1 MMYCQ
6 LVSGLPFES
15 PKTTSGKFDLLR
27 EGRMRQ
33 VVISSAVRTAIG
45 NFLGGLSAFSATE
58 LGGKVIEEAVKRSK
72 IRKEDV
78 DEVIMG
84 NVLPFGLGQN
94 PARQAMIKAGLPM
107 SGGAITVNKVC
118 GSGLKAVMLAA
129 QAIAAGD
136 ADVIVAGGMESMTRT
151 PYYLENA
158 RTGYRLWDGKLVD
171 GMVHD
176 GLWDVVNDYH
186 MGYTAEIQSKK
197 FNISREEQDRFA
209 YESNLRAI
217 EAIRNGTF
225 KQEILPISVPSKKG
239 DPVLFDTDEG
249 PRDTD
254 LKSMARLKSVF
265 KEGGVVTAGNSSK
278 ISDGASA
285 LVVMSDEKAR
295 ALGVKPTVRVGAQA
309 ATGVELEDVLVAPIQ
324 SIPKVLKKAGLSLKD
339 IDLFE
344 INEAFSATTV
354 AVIKTLGIDRE
365 RVNVHGGAVALG
377 HPIGASGAR
386 ILTTLLYAMKEKGAK
401 RGMASL
407 CLGGAEAVSLIV
419 ELV

>member
-1 MMYCQ
+1 M
-6 LVSGLPFES
+6 
-15 PKTTSGKFDLLR
+15 R
-27 EGRMRQ
+27 E
-33 VVISSAVRTAIG
+33 VVITSAVRTAIG
-45 NFLGGLSAFSATE
+45 NFLGALSSFSATE
-58 LGGKVIEEAVKRSK
+58 LGGKVIEEAVKRSNIPK
-72 IRKEDV
+72 REV

-129 QAIAAGD
+129 QAIMVGD
-136 ADVIVAGGMESMTRT
+136 ADVIVAGGMENMSRA

-158 RTGYRLWDGKLVD
+158 RSGYRLWDGKLVD

-186 MGYTAEIQSKK
+186 MGFTADIQSKK
-197 FNISREEQDRFA
+197 FNISREEQDQFA
-209 YESNLRAI
+209 FESNQKAMKM
-217 EAIRNGTF
+217 IREGKF
-225 KQEILPISVPSKKG
+225 KEEILPISIPSKKG
-239 DPVLFDTDEG
+239 ESTFFETDEG
-249 PRDTD
+249 PRDPD
-254 LKSMARLKSVF
+254 LQGLAKLKPVF
-265 KEGGVVTAGNSSK
+265 KEGGVVTAANSSK

-285 LVVMSDEKAR
+285 LVLMAKEKAQS
-295 ALGVKPTVRVGAQA
+295 LGVKPLAKVGAQA
-309 ATGVELEDVLVAPIQ
+309 AAGVELEDVLVAPIH

-344 INEAFSATTV
+344 INEAFAATTV
-354 AVIKTLGIDRE
+354 AVIKTLGIDKDKI
-365 RVNVHGGAVALG
+365 NVRGGAVALG

-386 ILTTLLYAMKEKGAK
+386 VLTTLLYAMRERGAK

-407 CLGGAEAVSLIV
+407 CLGGGEAVSLIV
-419 ELV
+419 EQL

>member
-1 MMYCQ
+1 M
-6 LVSGLPFES
+6 
-15 PKTTSGKFDLLR
+15 TSRKERIDMR
-27 EGRMRQ
+27 E
-33 VVISSAVRTAIG
+33 VVITSAVRTAIG
-45 NFLGGLSAFSATE
+45 NFLGALSPFSATE
-58 LGGKVIEEAVKRSK
+58 LGGKVIEEAIKRSNIQK
-72 IRKEDV
+72 RDV

-129 QAIAAGD
+129 QGILAGD
-136 ADVIVAGGMESMTRT
+136 AEVIVAGGMENMSRV

-171 GMVHD
+171 GLVHD

-186 MGYTAEIQSKK
+186 MGYTAEIQSVK
-197 FNISREEQDRFA
+197 FNISREEQDQFA
-209 YESNLRAI
+209 YESNLRSMK
-217 EAIRNGTF
+217 AIREG
-225 KQEILPISVPSKKG
+225 KWKEEILPISIPSKKG
-239 DPVLFDTDEG
+239 EPIVFDTDEG

-254 LKSMARLKSVF
+254 LKSMAKLKSVF
-265 KEGGVVTAGNSSK
+265 KEGGVVTAANSSK
-278 ISDGASA
+278 LSDGASA
-285 LVVMSDEKAR
+285 LVLMSKEKAL
-295 ALGVKPTVRVGAQA
+295 ALGVKPMAKVGAQA
-309 ATGVELEDVLVAPIQ
+309 AAGVELEDVLVAPIQ
-324 SIPKVLKKAGLSLKD
+324 SIPKCLKRGGFSLKD

-344 INEAFSATTV
+344 INEAFSATTI
-354 AVIKTLGIDRE
+354 AIFKTLGIERE
-365 RVNVHGGAVALG
+365 KVNVRGGAVAIG

-386 ILTTLLYAMKEKGAK
+386 VLTTLLYAMKDRGAG

-419 ELV
+419 EQI

>member
-1 MMYCQ
+1 MT
-6 LVSGLPFES
+6 E
-15 PKTTSGKFDLLR
+15 
-27 EGRMRQ
+27 
-33 VVISSAVRTAIG
+33 VVITSAVRTAIG
-45 NFLGGLSAFSATE
+45 NFLGALSPFSATE
-58 LGGKVIEEAVKRSK
+58 LGGKVIEEAVRRSRIQK
-72 IRKEDV
+72 KDV

-129 QAIAAGD
+129 QVILAGD
-136 ADVIVAGGMESMTRT
+136 AEVIVAGGMENMSRV

-171 GMVHD
+171 GMVRD

-186 MGYTAEIQSKK
+186 MGYTADIQSIK

-209 YESNLRAI
+209 HESNLKAMKATR
-217 EAIRNGTF
+217 EGKF
-225 KQEILPISVPSKKG
+225 KGEILPISIPVKKG
-239 DPVLFDTDEG
+239 EPVVFDTDEG
-249 PRDTD
+249 PREAD
-254 LKSMARLKSVF
+254 LKSMAKLKSAF
-265 KEGGVVTAGNSSK
+265 KEGGAVTAANSSK

-285 LVVMSDEKAR
+285 LVLMSKERAL
-295 ALGVKPTVRVGAQA
+295 ALGVEPMAKVGAQA
-309 ATGVELEDVLVAPIQ
+309 AAGVELEDVLVAPIQ
-324 SIPKVLKKAGLSLKD
+324 SIPKCLKKAGLSVKE

-344 INEAFSATTV
+344 INEAFSATTI
-354 AVIKTLGIDRE
+354 AIFKTLGIDE
-365 RVNVHGGAVALG
+365 EKVNVHGGAVALG

-386 ILTTLLYAMKEKGAK
+386 VLTTLLYAMKDRGAR

-419 ELV
+419 EQI

>member
-1 MMYCQ
+1 MI
-6 LVSGLPFES
+6 
-15 PKTTSGKFDLLR
+15 T
-27 EGRMRQ
+27 
-33 VVISSAVRTAIG
+33 SAVRTAIG
-45 NFLGGLSAFSATE
+45 NFLGGLSSFSATE

-84 NVLPFGLGQN
+84 NVLPCGLGQN

-107 SGGAITVNKVC
+107 FGGAITVNKVC

-129 QAIAAGD
+129 QAIVAGD
-136 ADVIVAGGMESMTRT
+136 AEVVVAGGMESMSRT

-158 RTGYRLWDGKLVD
+158 RAGYRLWDGKLVD

-197 FNISREEQDRFA
+197 FDISREEQDQFA
-209 YESNLRAI
+209 YDSNLKAMK
-217 EAIRNGTF
+217 ATQGGKF
-225 KQEILPISVPSKKG
+225 KQEIVPIPIPSRKG
-239 DPVLFDTDEG
+239 DPLLFDTDEG

-265 KEGGVVTAGNSSK
+265 KEGGLVTAANSSK

-285 LVVMSDEKAR
+285 LVVMSKEKAL
-295 ALGVKPTVRVGAQA
+295 AMGVEPMARVGAQA
-309 ATGVELEDVLVAPIQ
+309 AVGVELEDVLVAPIQ
-324 SIPKVLKKAGLSLKD
+324 SIPKVLKKAGLSLND

-354 AVIKTLGIDRE
+354 AIIKTLGIDRE
-365 RVNVHGGAVALG
+365 RVNVRGGAVALG

-386 ILTTLLYAMKEKGAK
+386 ILTTLLYAMRERGAR

-419 ELV
+419 EQI

>member
-1 MMYCQ
+1 M
-6 LVSGLPFES
+6 
-15 PKTTSGKFDLLR
+15 
-27 EGRMRQ
+27 
-33 VVISSAVRTAIG
+33 VITSAVRTAIG
-45 NFLGGLSAFSATE
+45 NFLGAMSSFTATE
-58 LGGKVIEEAVKRSK
+58 LGGKVIEEAVKRSA

-107 SGGAITVNKVC
+107 TGGAITINKVC

-129 QAIAAGD
+129 QVIMAGD
-136 ADVIVAGGMESMTRT
+136 AEVVVAGGMENMSRV
-151 PYYLENA
+151 PYYLDNA

-176 GLWDVVNDYH
+176 GLWDIVNDYH
-186 MGYTAEIQSKK
+186 MGFTAEIQSVK

-209 YESNLRAI
+209 HESNQKAMK
-217 EAIRNGTF
+217 AIREGRF
-225 KQEILPISVPSKKG
+225 KEEILPIPLPSKKG
-239 DPVLFDTDEG
+239 EPTLFDTDEG

-254 LKSMARLKSVF
+254 LQALTRLKSVF
-265 KEGGVVTAGNSSK
+265 KEGGVVTAANSSK

-285 LVVMSDEKAR
+285 LVLMSQEKAK
-295 ALGVKPTVRVGAQA
+295 ALGVKPMVKVGAQA
-309 ATGVELEDVLVAPIQ
+309 AAGVELEDVLVAPIQ
-324 SIPKVLKKAGLSLKD
+324 SIPKALKKAGLTLKE

-344 INEAFSATTV
+344 INEAFSATTL
-354 AVIKTLGIDRE
+354 AIIKALGIDRE
-365 RVNVHGGAVALG
+365 RVNIKGGAVALG

-386 ILTTLLYAMKEKGAK
+386 VLTTMLYAMKDSGAK
-401 RGMASL
+401 RAMASL

-419 ELV
+419 ERI

>member
-1 MMYCQ
+1 M
-6 LVSGLPFES
+6 
-15 PKTTSGKFDLLR
+15 R
-27 EGRMRQ
+27 E
-33 VVISSAVRTAIG
+33 VVITSAVRTPIG
-45 NFLGGLSAFSATE
+45 NFLGTLSSFSATD
-58 LGGKVIEEAVKRSK
+58 LGGWVIEEAVKKSR
-72 IRKEDV
+72 IRKEAV

-129 QAIAAGD
+129 QAIMVGD
-136 ADVIVAGGMESMTRT
+136 AEVIVAGGMESMSRA

-171 GMVHD
+171 GMVRD
-176 GLWDVVNDYH
+176 GLWDVVNDYP
-186 MGYTAEIQSKK
+186 MGFTAEIQSKK
-197 FNISREEQDRFA
+197 FNISREEQDQFA
-209 YESNLRAI
+209 YESNTKALK
-217 EAIRNGTF
+217 AIREGKF
-225 KQEILPISVPSKKG
+225 KEEIMPVSIPSKKG
-239 DPVLFDTDEG
+239 ELTLFVIDEG
-249 PRDTD
+249 PRDSD
-254 LKSMARLKSVF
+254 LQAMAKLKSVF

-285 LVVMSDEKAR
+285 LVLMSKEKAQS
-295 ALGVKPTVRVGAQA
+295 LGVNPMVKVGAQGA
-309 ATGVELEDVLVAPIQ
+309 AGVELEDVLVAPIQ
-324 SIPKVLKKAGLSLKD
+324 SIPKVLKKAGLSIGD

-344 INEAFSATTV
+344 INEAFAATTV
-354 AVIKTLGIDRE
+354 AVIKTLGIDKNK
-365 RVNVHGGAVALG
+365 VNVHGGAVALG

-386 ILTTLLYAMKEKGAK
+386 VLTTLLYAMKDRGAK

-419 ELV
+419 ERI

>member
-1 MMYCQ
+1 MT
-6 LVSGLPFES
+6 E
-15 PKTTSGKFDLLR
+15 
-27 EGRMRQ
+27 
-33 VVISSAVRTAIG
+33 VVITSAVRTAVG
-45 NFLGGLSAFSATE
+45 NFLGALSPFSATE
-58 LGGKVIEEAVKRSK
+58 LGGKVIEEAVRRSK
-72 IRKEDV
+72 IQKMDV

-129 QAIAAGD
+129 QAILAGD
-136 ADVIVAGGMESMTRT
+136 AEVIVAGGMENMSRV

-186 MGYTAEIQSKK
+186 MGYTAEIQSVK

-209 YESNLRAI
+209 YESNQRSMK
-217 EAIRNGTF
+217 AIREGKF
-225 KQEILPISVPSKKG
+225 KEEILSLSIPVKKG
-239 DPVLFDTDEG
+239 EPTVFDIDEG
-249 PRDTD
+249 PRETD
-254 LKSMARLKSVF
+254 LKSMAKLKSVF
-265 KEGGVVTAGNSSK
+265 KEGGVVTAANSSK

-285 LVVMSDEKAR
+285 LVLMSKEKAR
-295 ALGVKPTVRVGAQA
+295 SFGIKPMATVGAQA
-309 ATGVELEDVLVAPIQ
+309 AAGVELEDVLVAPLQ
-324 SIPKVLKKAGLSLKD
+324 SIPKCLKKAGLSLKE

-354 AVIKTLGIDRE
+354 AIFKTLGIDRE
-365 RVNVHGGAVALG
+365 RVNVNGGAVAIG

-386 ILTTLLYAMKEKGAK
+386 VLTTLLYAMKDRGAK

-419 ELV
+419 ERVD

>member
-1 MMYCQ
+1 M
-6 LVSGLPFES
+6 
-15 PKTTSGKFDLLR
+15 
-27 EGRMRQ
+27 
-33 VVISSAVRTAIG
+33 VITSAVRTPIG
-45 NFLGGLSAFSATE
+45 NFLGALSSFTATE
-58 LGGKVIEEAVKRSK
+58 LGGKAIEEAVKRSS

-94 PARQAMIKAGLPM
+94 PARQAMIKARLPM
-107 SGGAITVNKVC
+107 AGGAITINKVC

-129 QAIAAGD
+129 QVIMAGD
-136 ADVIVAGGMESMTRT
+136 AEVVVAGGMENMSRV
-151 PYYLENA
+151 PYYLDHA
-158 RTGYRLWDGKLVD
+158 RTGYRLFDGKLVD

-186 MGYTAEIQSKK
+186 MGFTAEIQSIK

-209 YESNLRAI
+209 HESNQKAMK
-217 EAIRNGTF
+217 AIREGKF
-225 KQEILPISVPSKKG
+225 KDEIFPIPLPTKKG
-239 DPVLFDTDEG
+239 EPTLFDTDEG

-254 LKSMARLKSVF
+254 LQALAKLKPAF

-285 LVVMSDEKAR
+285 LVLMSQEKAQ
-295 ALGVKPTVRVGAQA
+295 ALGVKPLAKVGAQA
-309 ATGVELEDVLVAPIQ
+309 AAGVELEDVLVAPIQ
-324 SIPKVLKKAGLSLKD
+324 SIPKALKKAGLTLKE

-344 INEAFSATTV
+344 INEAFSATTL
-354 AVIKTLGIDRE
+354 AIIKALGIDRE
-365 RVNVHGGAVALG
+365 RVNIRGGAVALG

-386 ILTTLLYAMKEKGAK
+386 VLTTMLYAMKDSGAK
-401 RGMASL
+401 RAMASL

-419 ELV
+419 ESI

>member
-1 MMYCQ
+1 M
-6 LVSGLPFES
+6 
-15 PKTTSGKFDLLR
+15 R
-27 EGRMRQ
+27 E
-33 VVISSAVRTAIG
+33 VVITSAVRTAVG
-45 NFLGGLSAFSATE
+45 NFFGALSPFSATE

-72 IRKEDV
+72 IEKRDV

-94 PARQAMIKAGLPM
+94 PARQAMIKSGLPM

-129 QAIAAGD
+129 QAILAGD
-136 ADVIVAGGMESMTRT
+136 ADVVVAGGMENMSRT

-186 MGYTAEIQSKK
+186 MGYTAEIQSAK
-197 FNISREEQDRFA
+197 FNISREEQDQFA
-209 YESNLRAI
+209 HESNLKAMK
-217 EAIRNGTF
+217 AIREGKF
-225 KQEILPISVPSKKG
+225 KEEILPILIHARKG
-239 DPVLFDTDEG
+239 EPILFDTDEG

-254 LKSMARLKSVF
+254 LKSMAKLKSVF
-265 KEGGVVTAGNSSK
+265 KESGVVTAANSSK

-285 LVVMSDEKAR
+285 LVVMAKEKAE
-295 ALGVKPTVRVGAQA
+295 ALEVRPLAKVGAQA
-309 ATGVELEDVLVAPIQ
+309 AAGVELEDVLVAPIK
-324 SIPKVLKKAGLSLKD
+324 SIPKCLKKAGLNLQD

-354 AVIKTLGIDRE
+354 AIIKALGIE
-365 RVNVHGGAVALG
+365 KEKVNIHGGAVAIG

-386 ILTTLLYAMKEKGAK
+386 ILTTLLYAMKERRAK
-401 RGMASL
+401 KGMASL

-419 ELV
+419 EKFE

>member
-1 MMYCQ
+1 M
-6 LVSGLPFES
+6 
-15 PKTTSGKFDLLR
+15 R
-27 EGRMRQ
+27 E
-33 VVISSAVRTAIG
+33 VVITSAVRTAIG
-45 NFLGGLSAFSATE
+45 NFLGGLSTFSATE
-58 LGGKVIEEAVKRSK
+58 LGAKVIDEAVKRSK
-72 IRKEDV
+72 IQKKDV

-107 SGGAITVNKVC
+107 AGGAITVNKVC

-129 QAIAAGD
+129 QVIMAGD
-136 ADVIVAGGMESMTRT
+136 AEVIVAGGMESMSRA

-158 RTGYRLWDGKLVD
+158 RNGYRLWDGKLVD
-171 GMVHD
+171 GMVRD

-197 FNISREEQDRFA
+197 FNITREEQDQYA
-209 YESNLRAI
+209 HESNLKAMK
-217 EAIRNGTF
+217 AIREGKF
-225 KQEILPISVPSKKG
+225 KEEILPIPIPSKKG
-239 DPVLFDTDEG
+239 EPVLFEIDEG
-249 PRDTD
+249 PRETD
-254 LKSMARLKSVF
+254 LQAMAKLKPAF

-285 LVVMSDEKAR
+285 LVLMSKEKAQ
-295 ALGVKPTVRVGAQA
+295 ALGVEPIAKVGAQVA
-309 ATGVELEDVLVAPIQ
+309 AGVELEDVLVSPIQ

-344 INEAFSATTV
+344 INEAFAV
-354 AVIKTLGIDRE
+354 APVAIIKTLGIDKG
-365 RVNVHGGAVALG
+365 RVNIHGGAVALG

-386 ILTTLLYAMKEKGAK
+386 VLTTLLYAMKDRGVK

-407 CLGGAEAVSLIV
+407 CLGGGEAVSLIV
-419 ELV
+419 ERI

>member
-1 MMYCQ
+1 M
-6 LVSGLPFES
+6 
-15 PKTTSGKFDLLR
+15 
-27 EGRMRQ
+27 
-33 VVISSAVRTAIG
+33 VITSAVRTAIG
-45 NFLGGLSAFSATE
+45 NFLGGLSTFTATE
-58 LGGKVIEEAVKRSK
+58 LGGKVIEEAVRRSK
-72 IRKEDV
+72 IKMEDV

-107 SGGAITVNKVC
+107 SCGAITVNKVC
-118 GSGLKAVMLAA
+118 GSGLKAAMLAA
-129 QAIAAGD
+129 QAVMAGD
-136 ADVIVAGGMESMTRT
+136 ADVIVAGGMESMSRT

-158 RTGYRLWDGKLVD
+158 RTGYRLWDGKVVD

-197 FNISREEQDRFA
+197 FNISREEQDAFA
-209 YESNLRAI
+209 YESNLKALK
-217 EAIRNGTF
+217 AIREGKF
-225 KQEILPISVPSKKG
+225 KNEILSIPVPSKKG
-239 DPVLFDTDEG
+239 EPTVFEIDEG
-249 PRDTD
+249 PRESD
-254 LKSMARLKSVF
+254 LKSMAKLKPVF
-265 KEGGVVTAGNSSK
+265 KEGGVVTAANSSK

-285 LVVMSDEKAR
+285 VVVMSMEKAQ
-295 ALGVKPTVRVGAQA
+295 ALGVKPMARVGAQGA
-309 ATGVELEDVLVAPIQ
+309 AGVELEDVLVAPIQ

-344 INEAFSATTV
+344 INEAFAASTV
-354 AVIKTLGIDRE
+354 AIIKTLGINKNK
-365 RVNVHGGAVALG
+365 VNIHGGAVAMG

-386 ILTTLLYAMKEKGAK
+386 VLTTLLYAMKQREAK

-419 ELV
+419 ETT

>member
-1 MMYCQ
+1 MT
-6 LVSGLPFES
+6 E
-15 PKTTSGKFDLLR
+15 
-27 EGRMRQ
+27 
-33 VVISSAVRTAIG
+33 VVITSAVRTAIG
-45 NFLGGLSAFSATE
+45 NFLGALTPFSATE
-58 LGGKVIEEAVKRSK
+58 LGGKVIEEAVRRSK
-72 IRKEDV
+72 IQKKDV

-129 QAIAAGD
+129 QVILAGD
-136 ADVIVAGGMESMTRT
+136 AEVVVAGGMENMSRV

-176 GLWDVVNDYH
+176 GLWDVVSDYH

-197 FNISREEQDRFA
+197 FNISRQEQDQFA
-209 YESNLRAI
+209 YESNLKAMK
-217 EAIRNGTF
+217 AIREGKF
-225 KQEILPISVPSKKG
+225 KEEILPITIPSKKG
-239 DPVLFDTDEG
+239 EPVIFNTDEG
-249 PRDTD
+249 PRETD
-254 LKSMARLKSVF
+254 LKAMAKLKSVF
-265 KEGGVVTAGNSSK
+265 KEDGVVTAANSSK
-278 ISDGASA
+278 LSDGASA
-285 LVVMSDEKAR
+285 LVLMSKEKAL
-295 ALGVKPTVRVGAQA
+295 ALGIKPMAKVGAQA
-309 ATGVELEDVLVAPIQ
+309 AAGVELEDVLVAPIQ
-324 SIPKVLKKAGLSLKD
+324 SIPKCLKKAGLSLKE

-354 AVIKTLGIDRE
+354 AIFKTLGIERE
-365 RVNVHGGAVALG
+365 KVNVHGGAVAIG

-386 ILTTLLYAMKEKGAK
+386 VLTTLLYVMKDRGTR

-419 ELV
+419 ERMD

>member
-1 MMYCQ
+1 M
-6 LVSGLPFES
+6 
-15 PKTTSGKFDLLR
+15 
-27 EGRMRQ
+27 
-33 VVISSAVRTAIG
+33 VITSAVRTAIG
-45 NFLGGLSAFSATE
+45 NFLGGLSSLGATE

-72 IRKEDV
+72 IRKQDV

-84 NVLPFGLGQN
+84 NVLPCGLGQN

-118 GSGLKAVMLAA
+118 GSGLKAVMLAV
-129 QAIAAGD
+129 QSIVAGD
-136 ADVIVAGGMESMTRT
+136 AEVIVAGGMESMSRT

-171 GMVHD
+171 EMVHD

-186 MGYTAEIQSKK
+186 MGYTAEIQSTK
-197 FNISREEQDRFA
+197 FNISREEQDRFG
-209 YESNLRAI
+209 YESNFRAMK
-217 EAIRNGTF
+217 AIREGKF
-225 KQEILPISVPSKKG
+225 KEEILPIPIPSRKG
-239 DPVLFDTDEG
+239 EPVVFDTDEG

-254 LKSMARLKSVF
+254 LKSMAKLKSVF
-265 KEGGVVTAGNSSK
+265 KEGGVVTAANSSK

-285 LVVMSDEKAR
+285 LVLMSEEKAQ
-295 ALGVKPTVRVGAQA
+295 ALGTEPMAKVGAQA
-309 ATGVELEDVLVAPIQ
+309 AAGVELEDVLVAPLQ
-324 SIPKVLKKAGLSLKD
+324 SIPKVLKKAGLSLRD

-354 AVIKTLGIDRE
+354 AIFKTLGIDKD

-386 ILTTLLYAMKEKGAK
+386 VLTTLLYAMKDRAAK

-419 ELV
+419 ELI

>member
-1 MMYCQ
+1 M
-6 LVSGLPFES
+6 
-15 PKTTSGKFDLLR
+15 R
-27 EGRMRQ
+27 E
-33 VVISSAVRTAIG
+33 VLITSAVRTAVG
-45 NFLGGLSAFSATE
+45 NFLGALSTFSATD
-58 LGGKVIEEAVKRSK
+58 LGGKVIEEAVRRSR
-72 IRKEDV
+72 IDRKEV

-129 QAIAAGD
+129 QAIMVGD
-136 ADVIVAGGMESMTRT
+136 ADVIVAGGMESMSRA
-151 PYYLENA
+151 PYYLDNA

-197 FNISREEQDRFA
+197 FDISREDQDQFA
-209 YESNLRAI
+209 YESNLKAMK
-217 EAIRNGTF
+217 AIREGKF
-225 KQEILPISVPSKKG
+225 KNEILPLPIPSKKG
-239 DPVLFDTDEG
+239 ELTVFEIDEG
-249 PRDTD
+249 PRDPD
-254 LKSMARLKSVF
+254 LKSMAKLKPVF
-265 KEGGVVTAGNSSK
+265 KADGVVTAANSSK

-285 LVVMSDEKAR
+285 LVVMSKEKAQS
-295 ALGVKPTVRVGAQA
+295 LGVKPMAKIGAQA
-309 ATGVELEDVLVAPIQ
+309 AAGVELEDVLVAPIQ

-344 INEAFSATTV
+344 INEAFAATTV
-354 AVIKTLGIDRE
+354 AIIKTLGIDKD
-365 RVNVHGGAVALG
+365 RVNVRGGAVALG

-386 ILTTLLYAMKEKGAK
+386 ILTTLLYAMEEWGAK

-419 ELV
+419 EKL

>member
-1 MMYCQ
+1 MI
-6 LVSGLPFES
+6 
-15 PKTTSGKFDLLR
+15 T
-27 EGRMRQ
+27 
-33 VVISSAVRTAIG
+33 SAVRTPIS
-45 NFLGGLSAFSATE
+45 NFFGALSSFTATE
-58 LGGKVIEEAVKRSK
+58 LGGKVIEEAVKRSA

-107 SGGAITVNKVC
+107 AGGAITINKVC

-129 QAIAAGD
+129 QVIMAGD
-136 ADVIVAGGMESMTRT
+136 AEVVVAGGMENMSRV
-151 PYYLENA
+151 PYYLDHA

-176 GLWDVVNDYH
+176 GLWDIVNDYH
-186 MGYTAEIQSKK
+186 MGFTAEIQSIK

-209 YESNLRAI
+209 HESNHKAMK
-217 EAIRNGTF
+217 AIREGKF
-225 KQEILPISVPSKKG
+225 KDEILPIPLPSKKG
-239 DPVLFDTDEG
+239 EPTLFDTDEG

-254 LKSMARLKSVF
+254 LQALAKLKSAF

-285 LVVMSDEKAR
+285 LVLMSREKAR
-295 ALGVKPTVRVGAQA
+295 ALGVKPMAKVGAQA
-309 ATGVELEDVLVAPIQ
+309 EAGVELEDVLVAPIQ
-324 SIPKVLKKAGLSLKD
+324 SIPKALKKAGITLKE

-344 INEAFSATTV
+344 INEAFSATTL
-354 AVIKTLGIDRE
+354 AIIKALGIDRE
-365 RVNVHGGAVALG
+365 RVNIKGGAVALG

-386 ILTTLLYAMKEKGAK
+386 VLTTMLYAMKDSGAK
-401 RGMASL
+401 RGIASL

-419 ELV
+419 ERID

>member
-1 MMYCQ
+1 
-6 LVSGLPFES
+6 
-15 PKTTSGKFDLLR
+15 
-27 EGRMRQ
+27 MRG
-33 VVISSAVRTAIG
+33 VVITSAVRTAIG
-45 NFLGGLSAFSATE
+45 NFLGALSSFSATE
-58 LGGKVIEEAVKRSK
+58 LGGKVIEEAIRRSK
-72 IRKEDV
+72 IDKKEV

-129 QAIAAGD
+129 QAIMAGD
-136 ADVIVAGGMESMTRT
+136 ADVIVAGGMESMSRA
-151 PYYLENA
+151 PYYLDNA

-197 FNISREEQDRFA
+197 FNISREDQDRFA
-209 YESNLRAI
+209 YESNLKAMK
-217 EAIRNGTF
+217 AIREGRF
-225 KQEILPISVPSKKG
+225 KEEILPIPIPSKKG
-239 DPVLFDTDEG
+239 EPTLFEIDEG
-249 PRDTD
+249 PRDPD
-254 LKSMARLKSVF
+254 LNSMAKLKPVF
-265 KEGGVVTAGNSSK
+265 KQEGVVTAANSSK

-285 LVVMSDEKAR
+285 LVVMAEGKAQS
-295 ALGVKPTVRVGAQA
+295 LGVKPMAKVGAQA
-309 ATGVELEDVLVAPIQ
+309 AAGVELEDVLVAPIQ

-344 INEAFSATTV
+344 INEAFAATTV
-354 AVIKTLGIDRE
+354 AIIKTLGIDQE
-365 RVNVHGGAVALG
+365 KVNVHGGAVALG

-386 ILTTLLYAMKEKGAK
+386 VLTTLLYAMKERGAK

-419 ELV
+419 ERIA

>member
-1 MMYCQ
+1 MK
-6 LVSGLPFES
+6 E
-15 PKTTSGKFDLLR
+15 
-27 EGRMRQ
+27 
-33 VVISSAVRTAIG
+33 VVITSAVRTAIG
-45 NFLGGLSAFSATE
+45 NFLGALSPFSATE
-58 LGGKVIEEAVKRSK
+58 LGGRVIEEAVRRSGIDK
-72 IRKEDV
+72 KDV

-107 SGGAITVNKVC
+107 EGGALTINKVC
-118 GSGLKAVMLAA
+118 GSGLKAVMLAT
-129 QAIAAGD
+129 QVIIAGD
-136 ADVIVAGGMESMTRT
+136 AEVIVAGGMESMSRA
-151 PYYLENA
+151 PYYLEHA

-197 FNISREEQDRFA
+197 FNISREEQDQFA
-209 YESNLRAI
+209 FESNLKAMK
-217 EAIRNGTF
+217 AIREGKF
-225 KQEILPISVPSKKG
+225 KEEILPIPLPSKKG
-239 DPVLFDTDEG
+239 EPVLFDTDEG
-249 PRDTD
+249 PRDPD
-254 LKSMARLKSVF
+254 LQAMAKLKPVF
-265 KEGGVVTAGNSSK
+265 KEGGVVTAANSSK

-285 LVVMSDEKAR
+285 LVVMSEEKAK
-295 ALGVKPTVRVGAQA
+295 AIGVKPLARVIAQA
-309 ATGVELEDVLVAPIQ
+309 QAGVELEDVLIAPIY
-324 SIPKVLKKAGLSLKD
+324 SIPKVLKKAGLTLTE

-354 AVIKTLGIDRE
+354 AIIKTLGIDPE
-365 RVNVHGGAVALG
+365 KVNIHGGAVALG

-386 ILTTLLYAMKEKGAK
+386 VLTTLLYAMKEKGAK

-419 ELV
+419 EQI

>member
-1 MMYCQ
+1 MK
-6 LVSGLPFES
+6 E
-15 PKTTSGKFDLLR
+15 
-27 EGRMRQ
+27 
-33 VVISSAVRTAIG
+33 VVITSAVRTAIG
-45 NFLGGLSAFSATE
+45 NFLGALSPFSATE
-58 LGGKVIEEAVKRSK
+58 LGGKMIEEAVRRSGIQK
-72 IRKEDV
+72 KDV

-129 QAIAAGD
+129 QAILAGD
-136 ADVIVAGGMESMTRT
+136 ADVIVAGGMENMSRV

-186 MGYTAEIQSKK
+186 MGYTAEIQSIK
-197 FNISREEQDRFA
+197 FSISREEQDQFA
-209 YESNLRAI
+209 LESNLRSIQARR
-217 EAIRNGTF
+217 EG
-225 KQEILPISVPSKKG
+225 KLKDEILPLSIPSKKG
-239 DPVLFDTDEG
+239 EPTVFDTDEG
-249 PRDTD
+249 PRETD
-254 LKSMARLKSVF
+254 LKSMAKLKSVF
-265 KEGGVVTAGNSSK
+265 KEGGVVTAANSSK

-285 LVVMSDEKAR
+285 LVLMSKEKAL
-295 ALGVKPTVRVGAQA
+295 ALGVKPMAKVGAQA
-309 ATGVELEDVLVAPIQ
+309 AAGVELEDVLVAPIQ
-324 SIPKVLKKAGLSLKD
+324 SIPKCLKKAGLSLKE

-344 INEAFSATTV
+344 INEAFSSTTV
-354 AVIKTLGIDRE
+354 AIFKTLGIDE
-365 RVNVHGGAVALG
+365 KKVNVHGGAVAIG

-386 ILTTLLYAMKEKGAK
+386 VLTTLLYAMKDRGAK

-419 ELV
+419 ERIG

>member
-1 MMYCQ
+1 M
-6 LVSGLPFES
+6 
-15 PKTTSGKFDLLR
+15 R
-27 EGRMRQ
+27 E
-33 VVISSAVRTAIG
+33 VVITSAVRTAIG
-45 NFLGGLSAFSATE
+45 NFLGALSPFSATE
-58 LGGKVIEEAVKRSK
+58 LGGKVIEEAVKRSNIQK
-72 IRKEDV
+72 KDV

-118 GSGLKAVMLAA
+118 GSGLKAVMLAG
-129 QAIAAGD
+129 QAILAGD
-136 ADVIVAGGMESMTRT
+136 AEVIVAGGMENMSRV

-186 MGYTAEIQSKK
+186 MGYTAEIQSIK
-197 FNISREEQDRFA
+197 FNISREEQDQFA
-209 YESNLRAI
+209 HESNLRSLK
-217 EAIRNGTF
+217 AIREG
-225 KQEILPISVPSKKG
+225 KLKEEILPISIPSKKG
-239 DPVLFDTDEG
+239 EPIVFDTDEG

-265 KEGGVVTAGNSSK
+265 KEGGVVTAANSSK
-278 ISDGASA
+278 LSDGASA
-285 LVVMSDEKAR
+285 LVLMSKEKAL
-295 ALGVKPTVRVGAQA
+295 ALGVKPMAKVGAQA
-309 ATGVELEDVLVAPIQ
+309 AAGVELEDVLVAPLQ
-324 SIPKVLKKAGLSLKD
+324 SIPKCLKKAGLSLKD

-344 INEAFSATTV
+344 INEAFTATTIAIV
-354 AVIKTLGIDRE
+354 KTHGIERE
-365 RVNVHGGAVALG
+365 KVNVRGGAVAVG

-386 ILTTLLYAMKEKGAK
+386 VLTTLLYAMKDRGAR

-419 ELV
+419 ERIG